1 MSRLTS
7 DRALA
12 MHLGILA
19 VLFLLQFV
27 LPDYHHT
34 NFARI
39 MVYAVLAIGY
49 NVLLGYTGLLS
60 LGHAMF
66 VAAGA
71 YGVGLSVHWLGWGP
85 LAALATGIVGGLA
98 VSALAAAV
106 LMRTTGVAFLIVT
119 LMLAQAFQLTAQYF
133 KDLTLGDNG
142 IVVANL
148 PPIAFNWSIADPSV
162 KYNLAWLAFAFALLL
177 SLLLVRSPL
186 GRVLVAIRENEPR
199 ARMLGYETAHYR
211 VFAII
216 VSGGLAG
223 LSGALYALLFGYVGT
238 SMASLQNSTLPLLWT
253 LLGGPGTTLGPLIG
267 TGFMFYLVDFASS
280 FTSSYLLLV
289 GLALIA
295 LTLWLPKGIAG
306 KLRQMWV
313 PWLP

>member
-1 MSRLTS
+1 MSRLRRN
-7 DRALA
+7 RALA
-12 MHLGILA
+12 LHLGILA
-19 VLFLLQFV
+19 VLLLLQFV

-34 NFARI
+34 NVARI

-66 VAAGA
+66 FASGA
-71 YGVGLSVHWLGWGP
+71 YGVGLTVHWLGFGP
-85 LAALATGIVGGLA
+85 LG
-98 VSALAAAV
+98 ALAAGIALGIAVSGLAAIV

-119 LMLAQAFQLTAQYF
+119 LMLAQAFALSSQYF

-142 IVVANL
+142 IVIANL
-148 PPIAFNWSIADPSV
+148 PPIAFSLPIADPSV
-162 KYNLAWLAFAFALLL
+162 KYNLAWLAFALALLL

-199 ARMLGYETAHYR
+199 ARMLGYETAGYR
-211 VFAII
+211 VFAIV

-238 SMASLQNSTLPLLWT
+238 SLASLQYSTLPLLWT
-253 LLGGPGTTLGPLIG
+253 LMGGAGSTLGPLIG
-267 TGFMFYLVDFASS
+267 TAFMFYLVDIASS
-280 FTSSYLLLV
+280 FTSSYLLFI
-289 GLALIA
+289 GLALVA

-306 KLRQMWV
+306 EIRKRWA